1 MSDPFG
7 WSESS
12 GPVALAAAVIVC
24 ATTLVVLG
32 IGFCMGLLWAMWMW

>member
-7 WSESS
+7 YLNH
-12 GPVALAAAVIVC
+12 GTALAAAFIVA
-24 ATTLVVLG
+24 ATSLMVLG